1 MSKVLG
7 GLGKGLSAL
16 LSDKDIY
23 DAGSPG
29 FFLCPIEKI
38 TPNPY
43 QPRKSMRREALDEL
57 AGSVKEKGILQPL
70 VVRETDDGYELIAGE
85 RRWRAAQLAGLK
97 AVPVIIKD
105 VSPAEVLELALIE
118 NIQRQD
124 LNPLEEAMAYERL
137 IQEFGLSQAEVAE
150 RVGRDRSTVANCLR
164 LLKLPAYAK
173 EDITEERLTSGH
185 ARALLMI
192 DDPVLQRHLR
202 DEIISR
208 GMSVRKAEAMAKRL
222 LRAQNQ
228 PEKEI
233 PPRPDPDVERL
244 CEELSR
250 RLASR
255 VRIVSGKR
263 GGRLEIHYRDLD
275 ELEKIIELIQSG
287 A

>member
-43 QPRKSMRREALDEL
+43 QPRKSLRKEALDEL
-57 AGSVKEKGILQPL
+57 VCSVREKGILQPL
-70 VVRETDDGYELIAGE
+70 VVRETAEGYELIAGE

-97 AVPVIIKD
+97 NVPVIIKD

-137 IQEFGLSQAEVAE
+137 IQEFGLSQAEVASK
-150 RVGRDRSTVANCLR
+150 VGKDRSTVANCLR
-164 LLKLPAYAK
+164 LLKLPEYAR
-173 EDITEERLTSGH
+173 EDIIEERLTSGH

-192 DDPVLQRHLR
+192 SDPDLQKQLR
-202 DEIISR
+202 DAILAR
-208 GMSVRKAEAMAKRL
+208 GLSVRRSETLAKRL
-222 LRAQNQ
+222 LRTGGKIE
-228 PEKEI
+228 EKRL
-233 PPRPDPDVERL
+233 PPDPDVERL

-250 RLASR
+250 RLASK

-275 ELEKIIELIQSG
+275 ELEKIIELIRSG
-287 A
+287 S